1 MNKRARSRVLIL
13 AGAVCFLFAITLTG
27 YNLWDT
33 QRASESVEKTVE
45 EISVRMPEKTLPAKI
60 FSSENLSKLDAAD
73 PEIEVPF
80 YVLNPEIE
88 MLEEEIDGT
97 AYIGVLELP
106 ALELTLPVIS
116 RWNEENGRIAPC
128 RYAGS
133 AYSDDLVICAHNYT
147 GHFGRLSSLSVG
159 DEIRFTDME
168 GNLFSYTVSEFEVI
182 DGKAIEDMHAGEWDL
197 TLFTCTMSGT
207 ARITVRCEKTN
218 E

>member
-1 MNKRARSRVLIL
+1 MNKSALSKVLIL

-33 QRASESVEKTVE
+33 QRASETVEKTVE
-45 EISVRMPEKTLPAKI
+45 EISVRMPEKTLPAEI
-60 FSSENLSKLDAAD
+60 FSPENLSKLDAAD

-116 RWNEENGRIAPC
+116 R
-128 RYAGS
+128 
-133 AYSDDLVICAHNYT
+133 
-147 GHFGRLSSLSVG
+147 
-159 DEIRFTDME
+159 
-168 GNLFSYTVSEFEVI
+168 
-182 DGKAIEDMHAGEWDL
+182 
-197 TLFTCTMSGT
+197 
-207 ARITVRCEKTN
+207 
-218 E
+218 